1 MKSEKQRL
9 KRVIVSIK
17 DKFPEGNDI
26 FGYSGITREGIVS
39 SLEQTHTFLGLLEEI
54 NNDIETVW
62 IKRKLAKFFD
72 EITGIIKEINTETW
86 KQKFDHFLDLVF
98 EIRISVKQLYIALTD
113 KPIRA
118 DEDIQKA
125 KDEHT
130 ELLNAC
136 SSIEAEIKTI
146 TDGSAKTVKLLE
158 EVELLKKNLT
168 SANDEA
174 KKIIVGITGIEEKAN
189 GSSKT
194 IEEVTPKIAATFT
207 EIKEL
212 QKTLNVDAEKINT
225 MSVTCE
231 KNVEKIKQQEANL
244 QKQIE
249 MDNKIQKEIQQ
260 TLQDV
265 NRHGMAGAFLKRK
278 QELRGTSVIWG
289 LLSVI
294 SIGIL
299 IFISYIFA
307 IAVFDSDTSDIIKHL
322 FKIPSVFAGIWLSWF
337 CIKQFGYTI
346 RIREDYS
353 YKYAI
358 SMAFEG
364 YKNETRE
371 INEEL
376 LEKLLEVTVANI
388 STNPIILY
396 NSKSNHGSPW
406 HELTDGI
413 RKFFKVDVKAEA
425 KIDTDNITKIL
436 PKTL

>member
-1 MKSEKQRL
+1 MKTEKQRL
-9 KRVIVSIK
+9 TRIITSIK
-17 DKFPEGNDI
+17 EKFPEGNDI
-26 FGYSGITREGIVS
+26 FGYNGVTKEGIIS
-39 SLEQTHTFLGLLEEI
+39 SLEQTYTFLSLLEEI
-54 NNDIETVW
+54 NDDIESVW
-62 IKRKLAKFFD
+62 IKRKLAKYFD
-72 EITGIIKEINTETW
+72 EINVIIKEMNAETW
-86 KQKFDHFLDLVF
+86 IQRFDYFLDLVF
-98 EIRISVKQLYIALTD
+98 EMRISVKQLYIALTD

-118 DEDIQKA
+118 EEDIRRA
-125 KDEHT
+125 KDEYT
-130 ELLNAC
+130 ELQDAC
-136 SSIEAEIKTI
+136 NSIGEGLEIIKDGFVKTE
-146 TDGSAKTVKLLE
+146 KLLE
-158 EVELLKKNLT
+158 EMEALKINLT

-174 KKIIVGITGIEEKAN
+174 KKIIVSITGIEKKTNE
-189 GSSKT
+189 SSKT

-231 KNVEKIKQQEANL
+231 KNVEKIKQREENL

-249 MDNKIQKEIQQ
+249 TDHKIQKEIQQ

-265 NRHGMAGAFLKRK
+265 NKHGMAGAFLKRK
-278 QELRGTSVIWG
+278 RELRWTAVIWG

-294 SIGIL
+294 SMGVL
-299 IFISYIFA
+299 IFISYMFA
-307 IAVFDSDTSDIIKHL
+307 IAVLDSDSSDIIRHL
-322 FKIPSVFAGIWLSWF
+322 FKIPSVLAGIWLCWF
-337 CIKQFGYTI
+337 CAKQFGYTI

-406 HELTDGI
+406 HEITDGI
-413 RKFFKVDVKAEA
+413 KNFLKINVNADAKVDTKD
-425 KIDTDNITKIL
+425 IPKIL
-436 PKTL
+436 

>member
-1 MKSEKQRL
+1 MKIEKQRL
-9 KRVIVSIK
+9 TKITNSIRE
-17 DKFPEGNDI
+17 KFPEGNDI
-26 FGYSGITREGIVS
+26 FGYSGITKEGVIT
-39 SLEQTHTFLGLLEEI
+39 SLEQIYTFLGLLEEI
-54 NNDIETVW
+54 NDDIETVW

-72 EITGIIKEINTETW
+72 EINGIIKEMNTDTW
-86 KQKFDHFLDLVF
+86 IQRFDYFLDLIF
-98 EIRISVKQLYIALTD
+98 EMRISVKQLYIALTD

-118 DEDIQKA
+118 EEDIQKA
-125 KDEHT
+125 KDEYTKLQNTCNSIDEELEVIKSGSVKT
-130 ELLNAC
+130 E
-136 SSIEAEIKTI
+136 E
-146 TDGSAKTVKLLE
+146 LLE
-158 EVELLKKNLT
+158 ELEVLKEKLT

-174 KKIIVGITGIEEKAN
+174 KKVIVNITSIEEKAN
-189 GSSKT
+189 ESSET

-212 QKTLNVDAEKINT
+212 QKTLNADAEKINT

-244 QKQIE
+244 QKQIDI
-249 MDNKIQKEIQQ
+249 DNKIQKEIQQ

-265 NRHGMAGAFLKRK
+265 NKHGMAGAFLKRK
-278 QELRGTSVIWG
+278 QELKWTAVIWAI
-289 LLSVI
+289 LSVV
-294 SIGIL
+294 SMGIL
-299 IFISYIFA
+299 IFISYMFA
-307 IAVFDSDTSDIIKHL
+307 IAVLDSDSSDILRHL
-322 FKIPSVFAGIWLSWF
+322 FKIPSVLAGIWLCWF
-337 CIKQFGYTI
+337 CAKQFGYTI

-406 HELTDGI
+406 HEITDGI
-413 RKFFKVDVKAEA
+413 KNFLKVNVNADA
-425 KIDTDNITKIL
+425 KIDTKDIPKL
-436 PKTL
+436 P

>member
-1 MKSEKQRL
+1 MKNEKQRL
-9 KRVIVSIK
+9 TRIITSIRE
-17 DKFPEGNDI
+17 KFPEGNDI
-26 FGYSGITREGIVS
+26 FGYNGITKEGVIS
-39 SLEQTHTFLGLLEEI
+39 SLEQTKTFLGLLEEI

-72 EITGIIKEINTETW
+72 EINGIIKEMNADTW
-86 KQKFDHFLDLVF
+86 IQRFDHFLDLIF
-98 EIRISVKQLYIALTD
+98 EMRISVKQLYIALTD
-113 KPIRA
+113 KSIRA

-125 KDEHT
+125 KDEYT
-130 ELLNAC
+130 ELQNSC
-136 SSIEAEIKTI
+136 NSIGAELELIK
-146 TDGSAKTVKLLE
+146 DGSVKTEKLLE
-158 EVELLKKNLT
+158 EMEALKMNLT

-174 KKIIVGITGIEEKAN
+174 KKVIVSITGIEKKTNE
-189 GSSKT
+189 SSKT

-225 MSVTCE
+225 ISVICE
-231 KNVEKIKQQEANL
+231 KNVEKIKKQEEIL

-249 MDNKIQKEIQQ
+249 TDQKIQRDIQQ

-265 NRHGMAGAFLKRK
+265 NKHGMAGAFQKRK
-278 QELRGTSVIWG
+278 QELKWTSIIWG
-289 LLSVI
+289 FLSVI
-294 SIGIL
+294 SMGAL
-299 IFISYIFA
+299 VCISYLFA
-307 IAVFDSDTSDIIKHL
+307 LAVFDSNSSDILRHL
-322 FKIPSVFAGIWLSWF
+322 FKIPSILAGIWLCWF
-337 CIKQFGYTI
+337 CAKQFGYTI

-406 HELTDGI
+406 HEITDGI
-413 RKFFKVDVKAEA
+413 KNFLKINVNADA
-425 KIDTDNITKIL
+425 KIDTKDIPKL
-436 PKTL
+436 P